1 MDIRSKCLTLFHEP
15 NTVRYFYQIW
25 AIKLPKLKIFG
36 YFFKLFVFRVFQLFF
51 NNFIQAFLF
60 QSLILKQQECMKCKV
75 NSFSRGLVLMLC
87 FAAFSNF
94 AWAQKTI
101 SGLVT
106 DSDNKEPLVGAS
118 VVVTGTTKGTLT
130 DVDGKYTLEIPKD
143 TKTLTF
149 SFTGYSNLTVNVPSG
164 NTLDVN
170 LKGGTVLDQVVVIGY
185 GDLKQKEITSAV
197 TSIKAEDFN
206 KGNVNDPIQLLQGKV
221 AGLQIARN
229 GGDPNGDFQIRLRG
243 LSTVGANV
251 EPLIVIDGVP
261 GGSLKSIDPSDIASM
276 EVLKDAGSGA
286 IYGTRGSSGV
296 IIVTT
301 KRGQAGKTTVEYSGI
316 LTTENIAKSV
326 SVMTP
331 EEFNSANP
339 DPKAKLGQKTDW
351 LSQVTRQ
358 GLTHVHNLSL
368 GGGLN
373 KTTFRIGLNYR
384 DVQGIAL
391 NDGFKQING
400 RLNLTQKALDDK
412 LTVSV
417 DVSSTT
423 KDAQYGY
430 SEAFRY
436 AITNNPTQPVY
447 DAAALN
453 QGGYSQ
459 ITGFDYFNP
468 VAIANQSTSL
478 GNISRIVASVRAEY
492 EIVKGLKISQMYARN
507 TRAERYSQYYSKFAT
522 FRGGATSSQLGYGSG
537 AFQTEN
543 GTEEYAS
550 TVIDYKTKFDKLN
563 FSILGGYDFNYFVTT
578 KGGAAATGFT
588 TDAYGANA
596 LGTAS
601 DVINGFATP
610 YSEKFDSKLIAFF
623 SRAVFNYDDT
633 YFLQASVRR
642 EGSSKFGVNNK
653 WGIFPAVSAGVNI
666 SKLAKI
672 DGVDNLKLRVS
683 YGITGNTP
691 KDSYLSIAR
700 FQQSTQYF
708 LSNGNY
714 VPVYLPASNDNP
726 DLKWERKAETNVGV
740 DFLAMDGRLSGS
752 VDYFTR
758 NTTDLLYDFPVPA
771 TKYVFSTITAN
782 VGQIDVSG
790 IEAVLNLQAVKTQ
803 NLTWST
809 GINFSSVSQKLVSLS
824 SGDLKFGSGGVLE
837 TANVGAP
844 GLNGINQIY
853 LKEGQPIGQIYGPV
867 YVGAKADGSAIY
879 QDLDGNGKIEKDGA
893 DRRVLGSG
901 WNNTF
906 SFGQFDLNFLIRGAF
921 GHSLVNEYRVFY
933 EKAPDGNLN
942 VVKTKFYDPN
952 LKTGDYS
959 SRAVEKADY
968 VKLDNI
974 TFGYNVKLPQ
984 GSSFSKARI
993 FISANN
999 PLVLTSY
1006 TGVDPEVRYSDVG
1019 SSDNGGTASRQFNP
1033 DPLAPGIDRRTTYF
1047 RTFSTSLGVNFS
1059 F

>member
-1 MDIRSKCLTLFHEP
+1 
-15 NTVRYFYQIW
+15 
-25 AIKLPKLKIFG
+25 
-36 YFFKLFVFRVFQLFF
+36 
-51 NNFIQAFLF
+51 
-60 QSLILKQQECMKCKV
+60 MKCKV

-118 VVVTGTTKGTLT
+118 VVITGTTKGTLT
-130 DVDGKYTLEIPKD
+130 DVDGKYTLDIPKD
-143 TKTLTF
+143 AKTLTF

-170 LKGGTVLDQVVVIGY
+170 LKGGTILDQVVVVGY

-221 AGLQIARN
+221 AGLQIARS

-243 LSTVGANV
+243 LSTIGANV

-261 GGSLKSIDPSDIASM
+261 GGSLRSLDPSDIASM

-301 KRGQAGKTTVEYSGI
+301 KRGQAGKTTVEYNGL
-316 LTTENIAKSV
+316 LTTENIAQSV

-331 EEFNSANP
+331 EEFIAVNP
-339 DPKAKLGQKTDW
+339 KNNLGQKTDW
-351 LSQVTRQ
+351 LGQSTRQ
-358 GLTHVHNLSL
+358 GLTHVHNLAM
-368 GGGLN
+368 GGGIN
-373 KTTFRIGLNYR
+373 KTTFRVGLNYR

-400 RLNLTQKALDDK
+400 RINLTQKALDDK

-423 KDAQYGY
+423 RDARYGFP
-430 SEAFRY
+430 EAFRY

-447 DAAALN
+447 DAAATSF
-453 QGGYSQ
+453 GGYRQ

-468 VAIANQSTSL
+468 VAIANQGNSL
-478 GNISRIVASVRAEY
+478 GNITRIIASARVEY
-492 EIVKGLKISQMYARN
+492 EIVKGLKVSQMYARN
-507 TRAERYSQYYSKFAT
+507 QRAERYSQYYSKYANY
-522 FRGGATSSQLGYGSG
+522 RGGATASNIGYGS
-537 AFQTEN
+537 AAIQTEN
-543 GTEEYAS
+543 GTDEYAS

-563 FSILGGYDFNYFVTT
+563 FGILGGYDYNYFVTT
-578 KGGAAATGFT
+578 QSRGSGTGFT
-588 TDAYGANA
+588 SDIYDVNA
-596 LGTAS
+596 LQTS
-601 DVINGFATP
+601 TDIINGF
-610 YSEKFDSKLIAFF
+610 SRLFSNKEDSKLIAFF
-623 SRAVFNYDDT
+623 SRVTFNYDDT

-642 EGSSKFGVNNK
+642 EGSSKFGENNK

-683 YGITGNTP
+683 YGQTGNTP
-691 KDSYLSIAR
+691 VRSNLSRAS
-700 FQQSTQYF
+700 FGQSDNFF
-708 LSNGNY
+708 LYNGNY
-714 VPVYLPASNDNP
+714 VPVYLPTNNVNK
-726 DLKWERKAETNVGV
+726 DLKWETKAETNVGV
-740 DFLAMDGRLSGS
+740 DFLAVNGRLSGS
-752 VDYFTR
+752 IDYFTR
-758 NTTDLLYDFPVPA
+758 STTDLLYDYPVPA
-771 TKYVFSTITAN
+771 DQYPFPNITAN
-782 VGQIDVSG
+782 VGQIDISG
-790 IEAVLNLQAVKTQ
+790 LEAVVNLQAVKTQ
-803 NLTWST
+803 NFTWST
-809 GINFSSVSQKLVSLS
+809 GINFSTVSQKLVSLS
-824 SGDLKFGSGGVLE
+824 KGSLKLGAGGVLE

-844 GLNGINQIY
+844 GLNGINMIY

-867 YVGAKADGSAIY
+867 FAGTNTDGSAKY
-879 QDLDGNGKIEKDGA
+879 QDLNNDNKIEKDGA

-901 WNNTF
+901 LPDFTLGWNNTL
-906 SFGQFDLNFLIRGAF
+906 SYGSFDLNFLIRGAF

-933 EKAPDGNLN
+933 EKLPVDNLN
-942 VVKTKFYDPN
+942 AVKTKYYDPK
-952 LKTGDYS
+952 LTTGDYS

-968 VKLDNI
+968 IKLDNI
-974 TFGYNVKLPQ
+974 TLGYNVKLPQ

-1033 DPLAPGIDRRTTYF
+1033 DPLSPGIDRRTTYF